1 MTTYRPREISSVID
15 HALDNMP
22 VVVLAGMR
30 QTGKSTLLLN
40 QPELKKRKYLNFDDF
55 AVLEAARNNPEG
67 LLAGNDRFSID
78 EAQKFPEILTVI
90 KREVDK
96 GRKPGRF
103 LLTGSAN
110 FLLLKDIAES
120 LAGRAVYLTLQPFT
134 RREITATT
142 DRSPALIHF
151 LNHGEFPTEMASPIR
166 WAEIIKG
173 GMPSVCLG
181 EARDH
186 RLWFQGYEQTY
197 LERDIRA
204 LSQVAD
210 LVTFRHLLQLAALRN
225 GQVLKQSELARDAK
239 LNVMTTSRYLSLME
253 ISFVLRRLPPF
264 LRNPSS
270 RLIKSPKLYF
280 SDSGLGAYLTSQK
293 ESAASGPLSGAL
305 LECYVLQNLEGITAV
320 HLPSTRIFYWHVQGR
335 HEVDFI
341 LETSRGTI
349 AIEVKNGS
357 RWEEKDLSGLRAFLT
372 NIPSCLAGILGY
384 AGSRT
389 VNLGD
394 KIWAVPI
401 PVLLS

>member
-1 MTTYRPREISSVID
+1 
-15 HALDNMP
+15 MP

-40 QPELKKRKYLNFDDF
+40 QPELRSRKYLNFDDF
-55 AVLEAARNNPEG
+55 AVLEAARNDPEG
-67 LLAGNDRFSID
+67 LLAGRDHFSID

-90 KREVDK
+90 KREVDRD
-96 GRKPGRF
+96 RKPGRF
-103 LLTGSAN
+103 LLTGSSN
-110 FLLLKDIAES
+110 FLLLKNIAES

-134 RREITATT
+134 RREISATN
-142 DRSPALIHF
+142 DRPPALIQF
-151 LNHGEFPTEMASPIR
+151 LKNGEFPSGIAPSIR
-166 WAEIIKG
+166 WLEIVKG

-181 EARDH
+181 EAPDH

-225 GQVLKQSELARDAK
+225 GQVLKQSELARDSK

-253 ISFVLRRLPPF
+253 ISFILRRLPPF
-264 LRNPSS
+264 LRNPAS

-280 SDSGLGAYLTSQK
+280 SDSGLAAHLTSQK
-293 ESAASGPLSGAL
+293 EAAASGPLSGAL
-305 LECYVLQNLEGITAV
+305 FECYVLQNLEGIAAV
-320 HLPSTRIFYWHVQGR
+320 HIPGARIFYWHIQGR

-341 LETSRGTI
+341 IETNRGMI
-349 AIEVKNGS
+349 AIEVKNSS
-357 RWEEKDLSGLRAFLT
+357 RWDDRDLSGLRAFLMNT
-372 NIPSCLAGILGY
+372 PSCLAGILGY

-389 VNLGD
+389 VPLGNRL
-394 KIWAVPI
+394 WAVPV
-401 PVLLS
+401 PLLLS

>member
-1 MTTYRPREISSVID
+1 MTIYKPREISSVIG
-15 HALDNMP
+15 HALKNMP

-40 QPELKKRKYLNFDDF
+40 QPELTHRKYLNFDDF

-67 LLAGNDRFSID
+67 LLAGDGQFSID

-96 GRKPGRF
+96 DRKHGRF
-103 LLTGSAN
+103 LLSGSAN

-142 DRSPALIHF
+142 DRRPALIHF
-151 LNHGEFPTEMASPIR
+151 LEHGEFPAEPARPIR
-166 WAEIIKG
+166 WTEILKG

-181 EARDH
+181 EAPDH

-253 ISFVLRRLPPF
+253 ISFVLCRLPPF

-280 SDSGLGAYLTSQK
+280 SDSGLAAYLTSQK
-293 ESAASGPLSGAL
+293 ELAPSGPISGAL
-305 LECYVLQNLEGITAV
+305 LECYVLQNLEGICAV
-320 HLPSTRIFYWHVQGR
+320 YSPGARIFYWHVQGR

-341 LETSRGTI
+341 VETSRGLI

-357 RWEEKDLSGLRAFLT
+357 RWEDKDLSGLRAFLT
-372 NIPSCLAGILGY
+372 STPSCLAGILGY
-384 AGSRT
+384 AGNRT

>member
-1 MTTYRPREISSVID
+1 MTRYQKREISSGIG
-15 HALDNMP
+15 HALKNMP

-40 QPELKKRKYLNFDDF
+40 QPELKGRKYLNFDDF

-67 LLAGNDRFSID
+67 LLAGADEFSID

-96 GRKPGRF
+96 NRKPGRF

-110 FLLLKDIAES
+110 FLLLKNIAES
-120 LAGRAVYLTLQPFT
+120 LAGRAVYLALQPFT
-134 RREITATT
+134 RREIMETT
-142 DRSPALIHF
+142 DHAPALIHF
-151 LNHGEFPTEMASPIR
+151 LKHGEFPAGTAPPIG
-166 WAEIIKG
+166 WMEILKG

-181 EARDH
+181 EVPDY

-210 LVTFRHLLQLAALRN
+210 LVTFRQLLQLAALRN
-225 GQVLKQSELARDAK
+225 GQVLKQSELARDSK

-280 SDSGLGAYLTSQK
+280 SDSGLAAYLTSQK
-293 ESAASGPLSGAL
+293 ETAAPGPLSGAL
-305 LECYVLQNLEGITAV
+305 LECYVLQNLEGICVA
-320 HLPSTRIFYWHVQGR
+320 HFPGGRIYYWHIQGR

-349 AIEVKNGS
+349 AIEVKTGS
-357 RWEEKDLSGLRAFLT
+357 RWEDKDLSGLRVFMKST
-372 NIPSCLAGILGY
+372 PSCLAGILGY
-384 AGSRT
+384 AGSQM
-389 VNLGD
+389 VKLSD

-401 PVLLS
+401 PLLLS

>member
-1 MTTYRPREISSVID
+1 MTIYRPREISSVIG
-15 HALDNMP
+15 HALKNMP

-67 LLAGNDRFSID
+67 LLAGNGQLSID

-96 GRKPGRF
+96 DRKSGRF

-134 RREITATT
+134 RREITAKT
-142 DRSPALIHF
+142 DRAPALIYF
-151 LNHGEFPTEMASPIR
+151 LEHGEFPAEIAPAIH
-166 WAEIIKG
+166 WAEILKG

-181 EARDH
+181 DAPDH

-280 SDSGLGAYLTSQK
+280 SDSGLAAYLSSHK
-293 ESAASGPLSGAL
+293 EAAASWPLSGAL
-305 LECYVLQNLEGITAV
+305 LECYVLQNLEGIAAV
-320 HLPSTRIFYWHVQGR
+320 HSPGARIFYWHIQGR

-341 LETSRGTI
+341 VETSRGLV
-349 AIEVKNGS
+349 AIEIKNSS
-357 RWEEKDLSGLRAFLT
+357 RWEDRDFYGLRAFLT
-372 NIPSCLAGILGY
+372 STPSCLAGILGY

-394 KIWAVPI
+394 RIWAAPI
-401 PVLLS
+401 PLLLS

>member
-1 MTTYRPREISSVID
+1 MTEYKQREISSVIG
-15 HALDNMP
+15 HALENMP

-40 QPELKKRKYLNFDDF
+40 QPELKKRRYLNFDDF

-67 LLAGNDRFSID
+67 LISGSGQFSID

-96 GRKPGRF
+96 DRKPGRF

-110 FLLLKDIAES
+110 FLLLKDVAES
-120 LAGRAVYLTLQPFT
+120 LAGRAIYLTLQPFT

-142 DRSPALIHF
+142 DRTPGLIHF
-151 LNHGEFPTEMASPIR
+151 LEHGEFPTEPAPAIL
-166 WAEIIKG
+166 WTEILKG

-181 EARDH
+181 EAPDY

-280 SDSGLGAYLTSQK
+280 SDSGLVAYLSSHK
-293 ESAASGPLSGAL
+293 DAVPSGPLSGAI
-305 LECYVLQNLEGITAV
+305 LECYVLQNLEGIVAV
-320 HLPSTRIFYWHVQGR
+320 HSSGACIFYWHIQGR
-335 HEVDFI
+335 HEVDFVV
-341 LETSRGTI
+341 ETSRGLI
-349 AIEVKNGS
+349 AIEVKNSS
-357 RWEEKDLSGLRAFLT
+357 RWEDRDLSGLRAFLKDT
-372 NIPSCLAGILGY
+372 PSCLAGILGY
-384 AGSRT
+384 AGSQT
-389 VNLGD
+389 VNLGNN
-394 KIWAVPI
+394 IWAIPI
-401 PVLLS
+401 PLLLS